1 MSVATEHGLGEGGCI
16 AVDVIGIR
24 VDVKGSTE
32 GGHSRSH
39 AHLARMRALRAAG
52 YGRGFCNST
61 QRVFVFPE
69 SLEILG
75 SRRRV
80 GGIDVDGE

>member
-1 MSVATEHGLGEGGCI
+1 MSVATEHGLGEGGCYRYQ
-16 AVDVIGIR
+16 GIR